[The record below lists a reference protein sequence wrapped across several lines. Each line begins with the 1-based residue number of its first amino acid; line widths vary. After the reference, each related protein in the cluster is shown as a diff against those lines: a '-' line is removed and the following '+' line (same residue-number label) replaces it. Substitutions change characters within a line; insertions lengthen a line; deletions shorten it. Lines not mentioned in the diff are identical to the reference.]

1 MFLQQE
7 FRDLHIEVVILR
19 QQDMNTGEI
28 GCGQWNR
35 SGGSGAIDAERQHDP
50 KGGANTLLGIEGDG
64 AVHGGYQLF
73 NDGKTQTSA
82 LVLGAG
88 VIGLLRERFKQML
101 LEFLTHAD
109 TVILAGEFDRY
120 TAFAVGKDPAAQPDI
135 AAAAAIFYGIAGQV
149 AQDAL
154 QMIGAADETDI

>member
-1 MFLQQE
+1 M
-7 FRDLHIEVVILR
+7 
-19 QQDMNTGEI
+19 
-28 GCGQWNR
+28 
-35 SGGSGAIDAERQHDP
+35 
-50 KGGANTLLGIEGDG
+50 
-64 AVHGGYQLF
+64 HGGYQLF

-120 TAFAVGKDPAAQPDI
+120 TAFAVGKDPTAQPDI
-135 AAAAAIFYGIAGQV
+135 AAAVAIFYGIAGQV